1 MKKLLIPALAAL
13 MLSGCTSFP
22 LDYVERLT
30 STQSSKEQA
39 MSELGDRWTA
49 TPAIT
54 YVTASTGESVHRL
67 AEMPEE
73 LANKKIDFAM
83 GANEKLTLQDV
94 VGALRHQGVVIVPR
108 LTDTQIE
115 DFALNNFKGT
125 LRNLFE
131 LIGQMHNISYEYR
144 SGVIFM
150 TEATKWS
157 VTMPQH
163 KELLERTVEGLKTI
177 GIEKAS
183 FDLSAGKIYFDAKPD
198 VVEAAKEYIASV
210 SSNTAMVTLQVAVL
224 TVGHN
229 RDRSVGFDWAGLNT
243 SYGKDSLAPGATS
256 SGLGTL
262 VKLTSTGVGLTF
274 SGNSFSLSA
283 AINAMS
289 KYGTARTE
297 QNVTMG
303 TLSGMPVKI
312 TSGNEIPYV
321 RTIGSTVGSGGS
333 VSGSTSTDIIKSGLD
348 LSVTPQFDNK
358 DNSVVT
364 NVSVNMSTLVG
375 FRELSAGNNLGTLS
389 QPEMQKITFE
399 NVGRMAAGDTL
410 VVGGISYDQMSN
422 NYQTLAGLERSKM
435 AGKNEK
441 LTRQTIYIVVRPTIV
456 IFTPDA
462 ERLTAERAR
471 KTAAIQAPAA
481 MQPVINTGS
490 VEPVPVEV
498 KPVAPQA
505 KPVASPVPDAKPAQA
520 KKNIDKAEKT
530 NSKPAQEVEPKPAP
544 VAEVADTA
552 EAKQAA
558 VARVAPQPKPVP
570 EAKPVPESKFL
581 PAFKPLT
588 HHVAHDAAGG
598 VKHD

>member
-13 MLSGCTSFP
+13 MLSGCSSFP
-22 LDYVERLT
+22 SDYMQRLT
-30 STQSSKEQA
+30 SPLSSKEQA
-39 MSELGDRWTA
+39 LSELGDRWTA
-49 TPAIT
+49 APAIT
-54 YVTASTGESVHRL
+54 YVKASTGESAHRL

-73 LANKKIDFAM
+73 LANKKIDFAL
-83 GANEKLTLQDV
+83 GANEKLSLQDV
-94 VGALRHQGVVIVPR
+94 VGALRHQGVVVIPR
-108 LTDTQIE
+108 LTDTQVE
-115 DFALNNFKGT
+115 DFSLNNFKGT

-163 KELLERTVEGLKTI
+163 KELLERTVEGLKTL

-183 FDLSAGKIYFDAKPD
+183 YDLSAGKVYFEAKPD
-198 VVEAAKEYIASV
+198 VVEAAKEYITSV

-243 SYGKDSLAPGATS
+243 SYGKDSLSPGSSS

-262 VKLTSTGVGLTF
+262 VKMTSSGVGLTF
-274 SGNSFSLSA
+274 QGSNFSLSA

-348 LSVTPQFDNK
+348 LSVTPHFDNK

-422 NYQTLAGLERSKM
+422 NYQTLAGLEKTKL
-435 AGKNEK
+435 AGDNQK

-462 ERLTAERAR
+462 ERLTAELER
-471 KTAAIQAPAA
+471 KNAAFNSPATGQPGIIPSSVQA
-481 MQPVINTGS
+481 
-490 VEPVPVEV
+490 VPVEV
-498 KPVAPQA
+498 KPVAIQA
-505 KPVASPVPDAKPAQA
+505 KPVANSVPEAKATPVKNANKAESAPTQEPALKSVPVAKVADRPADEAKPA
-520 KKNIDKAEKT
+520 T
-530 NSKPAQEVEPKPAP
+530 VE
-544 VAEVADTA
+544 
-552 EAKQAA
+552 
-558 VARVAPQPKPVP
+558 RVAPQPKPVP
-570 EAKPVPESKFL
+570 EAKPAPESKFL

-588 HHVAHDAAGG
+588 HHVATPSGG
-598 VKHD
+598 AKND